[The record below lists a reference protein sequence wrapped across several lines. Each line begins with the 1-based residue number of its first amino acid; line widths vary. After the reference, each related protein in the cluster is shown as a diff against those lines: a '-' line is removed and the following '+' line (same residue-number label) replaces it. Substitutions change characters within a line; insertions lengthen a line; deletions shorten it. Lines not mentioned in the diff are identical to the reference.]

1 MVEAIYDIAGIHG
14 DQETAR
20 IDPMNG
26 LIAHRGFGDWGVTR
40 FSQDSLVLVAQPIE
54 KRVDFLLIK
63 AAHRQKLKGVL
74 PRFAQTGKRTH
85 FLRSRAKLMAGH
97 NP

>member
-1 MVEAIYDIAGIHG
+1 MYDFSGIHG
-14 DQETAR
+14 DRESTW
-20 IDPMNG
+20 IDFMNG
-26 LIAHRGFGDWGVTR
+26 LIAHRGLDDWGVTR
-40 FSQDSLVLVAQPIE
+40 FPEDSLVLAGQPIA
-54 KRVDFLLIK
+54 KRLDFLLIK